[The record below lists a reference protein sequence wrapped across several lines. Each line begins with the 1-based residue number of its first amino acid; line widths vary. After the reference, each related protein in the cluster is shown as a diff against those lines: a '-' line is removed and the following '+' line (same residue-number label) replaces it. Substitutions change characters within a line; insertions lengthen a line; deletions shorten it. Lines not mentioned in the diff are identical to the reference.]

1 MRIQPSSSIPSVV
14 ADAAA
19 IGGLGAVIVDEE
31 TGKVDVAFDYI
42 PPVPENGGL
51 GGGGEGSNLNG
62 GTLESA
68 KTSVNSNIVNGS
80 AVNGA
85 STRTAPASTYSP
97 PINQPKPCLDEALV
111 VASPTKT
118 KQTTTSSSSSS
129 TSTTTSPPKTPQCT
143 EMDVFKSDVSA
154 AFSLPP
160 PPLPFSLP
168 KLDRDQ
174 KDLLQSGERV
184 QFQSEMGREGSGFV
198 VIDVAAP
205 ASVVWN
211 CLLDF
216 ASYPQ
221 TIPTVQKVFMEDD
234 ERGKGGSLDYGTS
247 GTSRAAFTLSKKFKL
262 KVSVVHEYRTH
273 PLGDYLIF
281 TLDKRS
287 QNFVLNKAKGV
298 WYTESEA
305 EGLAPGMT
313 RVWLLAELKVSRILP
328 RMIVDYAAKKAMPR
342 ATSWIKPHVETA
354 ASLWLR
360 PDKYDKEEK

>member
-1 MRIQPSSSIPSVV
+1 V

-42 PPVPENGGL
+42 PPKDNTAAGQLENGGTE
-51 GGGGEGSNLNG
+51 GGG
-62 GTLESA
+62 
-68 KTSVNSNIVNGS
+68 
-80 AVNGA
+80 
-85 STRTAPASTYSP
+85 TRTLPASTYSP
-97 PINQPKPCLDEALV
+97 PIILPEPCPDESLV
-111 VASPTKT
+111 MASPTNRNT
-118 KQTTTSSSSSS
+118 NTNNGVTQPS
-129 TSTTTSPPKTPQCT
+129 TNTPPPAPQCD

-160 PPLPFSLP
+160 PPLPFTLP
-168 KLDRDQ
+168 QLTTDQ
-174 KDLLQSGERV
+174 KTRLNAGERV

-198 VIDVAAP
+198 VLDVRAP

-216 ASYPQ
+216 RAYPE
-221 TIPTVQKVFMEDD
+221 TIPTVQRVFMEDD
-234 ERGKGGSLDYGTS
+234 EVGGGGGNLDYGTS
-247 GTSRAAFTLSKKFKL
+247 GTSRAAFTLSKKFRL
-262 KVSVVHEYRTH
+262 KVSVVHEYKTH
-273 PLGDYLIF
+273 PLGDHLIF
-281 TLDKRS
+281 SLDKRS

-305 EGLAPGMT
+305 DGLKPGLT

-342 ATSWIKPHVETA
+342 ATTWIKPHVETA

-360 PDKYDKEEK
+360 PVNDEKEEK